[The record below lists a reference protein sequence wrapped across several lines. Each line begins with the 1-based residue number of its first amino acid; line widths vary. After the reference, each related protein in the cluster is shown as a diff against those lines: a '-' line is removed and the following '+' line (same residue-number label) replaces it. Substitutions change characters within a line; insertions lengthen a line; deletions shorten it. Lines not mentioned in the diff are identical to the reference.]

1 MPAAAEIVSSN
12 AYLIIAVLLTVLNLV
27 AYLAMGL
34 FVWIAKSAIR
44 DLRDLQKSHNDL
56 RLELPVH
63 YVRDAHFRGELT
75 KVLEKLDKIFDR
87 FDSKADKHG

>member
-1 MPAAAEIVSSN
+1 MPAAAEIVSIN

-27 AYLAMGL
+27 AYLAMVL

-63 YVRDAHFRGELT
+63 YVRDAHFRDELT

-87 FDSKADKHG
+87 LDGKADKHG